1 MATATTAAGS
11 RRPSSANVS
20 YETFAPRSS
29 SQVSRLSRIAALT
42 AGPAALAASSTDTY
56 DDSGA
61 ETLLRAMSPP
71 EAYSTINVSKTDA
84 EEKEEDEVQTALSEA
99 TSKSDHL
106 TNLLKHTTSLRL
118 ALRAS
123 INIAEDISNRH
134 AELIRHSGELSA
146 AADRLQ
152 GEQEMMF
159 RHAEEIGMH
168 I

>member
-1 MATATTAAGS
+1 M
-11 RRPSSANVS
+11 
-20 YETFAPRSS
+20 
-29 SQVSRLSRIAALT
+29 
-42 AGPAALAASSTDTY
+42 AASSTDSY

-61 ETLLRAMSPP
+61 ATLLKEMPPP
-71 EAYSTINVSKTDA
+71 EAYSTATISNEANATGGEESKED
-84 EEKEEDEVQTALSEA
+84 EDDEVQTALLEA

-159 RHAEEIGMH
+159 RHAEEIGRH
-168 I
+168 ISLFC